1 MRPAGAA
8 IRSAAVD
15 RAVCHNRCVTST
27 PGSVSVRA
35 AVALAAA
42 ATVWAVPVGGTP
54 VAAAD
59 GCNDVE
65 VVFARGTSEPPGI
78 GRVGDALVNDLRGLI
93 GDRSLG
99 VYAVN
104 YPASY
109 DFLAVADGAND
120 ARGHIQWVADN
131 CPNTRIVLGGYSQG
145 AAVMDV
151 VTSIPIPGIGF
162 TNPLPP
168 VAADH
173 IAAVAVF
180 GNPSAKIGLPLTSSP
195 TFGARAIDLCNPGD
209 PICSN
214 GDNSSVVAHR
224 NYGPDGS
231 ANQAAVFVANR
242 L

>member
-1 MRPAGAA
+1 MTVFARTAA
-8 IRSAAVD
+8 AF
-15 RAVCHNRCVTST
+15 T
-27 PGSVSVRA
+27 
-35 AVALAAA
+35 AAA
-42 ATVWAVPVGGTP
+42 AALASPLPAPGAHAV
-54 VAAAD
+54 D
-59 GCNDVE
+59 CNDIE
-65 VVFARGTSEPPGI
+65 VVFARGTNEDPGI
-78 GRVGDALVNDLRGLI
+78 GRVGDAFVNDLRGLV
-93 GDRSLG
+93 GGRSLG

-120 ARGHIQWVADN
+120 ASGHIQWVANN

-145 AAVMDV
+145 AAVVDV
-151 VTSIPIPGIGF
+151 VTSIPVPGIGF

-168 VAADH
+168 FAADH

-195 TFGARAIDLCNPGD
+195 VFGGRAIDICSAGD
-209 PICSN
+209 PICASG
-214 GDNSSVVAHR
+214 GDSVVAHR

-231 ANQAAVFVANR
+231 AYQAAVFVANR